1 MTDQPKQINFTIV
14 PDDTVDSPRA
24 YANFCAVHH
33 TPFDFTITFCDMAPL
48 SEKDVRAAESEHV
61 VRAPVKARIV
71 LSPQVVP
78 NLIAALQE
86 QFRVYTESMHTASP
100 PPPAGPIH

>member
-1 MTDQPKQINFTIV
+1 
-14 PDDTVDSPRA
+14 
-24 YANFCAVHH
+24 
-33 TPFDFTITFCDMAPL
+33 
-48 SEKDVRAAESEHV
+48 V

-86 QFRVYTESMHTASP
+86 QFRLYTESMQTASP
-100 PPPAGPIH
+100 PTGPVH

>member
-14 PDDTVDSPRA
+14 PDESADSPRA

-48 SEKDVRAAESEHV
+48 SEKDVRAAESEHL

-86 QFRVYTESMHTASP
+86 QFRLYTDSVQTATP
-100 PPPAGPIH
+100 PGAPIH

>member
-14 PDDTVDSPRA
+14 PDDTTDSPRS
-24 YANFCAVHH
+24 YANFCAVNH

-48 SEKDVRAAESEHV
+48 SEKDVRAAESEHL

-86 QFRVYTESMHTASP
+86 QLRIYTESTRTAA
-100 PPPAGPIH
+100 PAGPVH